1 MSITLVEKYS
11 PKVDEIFKAE
21 AKASLVTNTDY
32 DFTGAHSVQI
42 YKVGTASMND
52 YQRNKSAESASDTLT
67 RYGALLD
74 LNATTEQ
81 KILRKDR
88 SFIYNLDKL
97 DLDETGD
104 ALEVQQS
111 LARQIR
117 QVVIPEIDTYVFA
130 EMVSGAGTTATAAS
144 IDESNVYDLITAG
157 TEVLDDAEVPDTE
170 RVLVCT
176 PAVYRS
182 LKKYL
187 GENGNNTI
195 TEEQR
200 MHGVVGII
208 DGMEVVKVPSS
219 RLPQNFGFMI
229 CHPSAT
235 TAPVKLED
243 YNTHENTPLASGV
256 IVTGR
261 VCYDAFV
268 LDNKVKGI
276 YFQPIA

>member
-1 MSITLVEKYS
+1 
-11 PKVDEIFKAE
+11 
-21 AKASLVTNTDY
+21 
-32 DFTGAHSVQI
+32 
-42 YKVGTASMND
+42 MND
-52 YQRNKSAESASDTLT
+52 YQRNKSAVSASDTLT

-74 LNATTEQ
+74 LSATTEQ

-97 DLDETGD
+97 DLDEIGD

-157 TEVLDDAEVPDTE
+157 TEVLDDEEVPDTE

-219 RLPQNFGFMI
+219 RLPQDFGFMI

-261 VCYDAFV
+261 VCYDAYV
-268 LDNKVKGI
+268 LDNKTKGI
-276 YFQPIA
+276 YCQPIA

>member
-243 YNTHENTPLASGV
+243 YNTHADTPLASGV

-268 LDNKVKGI
+268 LTTR
-276 YFQPIA
+276 